1 VGHVALMR
9 EKRNIWDFGGKAGR
23 KETTRET

>member
-1 VGHVALMR
+1 MLIAQMGEERSACRVLVGKL
-9 EKRNIWDFGGKAGR
+9 GR